1 MRKRV
6 LTYSLALAMAVAM
19 AVPQTAILPTGIV
32 QVKAADT
39 ENGLKTGVALT
50 KAEWGQ
56 NWSGTEN
63 YIKFTEMDKYASTS
77 SDYCSKINKV
87 VVNDKE
93 YPVYDEEG
101 KDNYYSM
108 TYSDGLCIYMGS
120 IKDGENTIIVSANGY
135 KDKKII
141 VNVDKT
147 ATTVTFVS
155 QKDLGSGDAV
165 IDKSAL
171 NNMITAAKAYTK
183 ESASDEKWNAF
194 QEAIKTAEDVYN
206 NESATQDQ
214 IDQAVAA
221 LREAIDTFKKE
232 DPTLNPT
239 EDGVYTVTLK
249 ATKQGSEETSSLGG
263 YFEGKAKLTVKD
275 GEMKLSMLNV
285 SMAKYLLDFTLET
298 DGTFAKATKE
308 AYGDANSDGSYDA
321 YEYTMSIKDLS
332 KIHTAAALVSVMGSE
347 SDKGNY
353 DKYMKADITFTSL
366 EKGWKGYDKKDANQT
381 LVDALIEAGAD
392 TNNDGEI
399 TQEELAAFNGDEG
412 SLDLS
417 NKNLSNIDLLK
428 GLSDKIKELDLSG
441 NKITEIP
448 EGFFDNM
455 TNLEYVDLNSNHI
468 KALPENTFKNT
479 KKLNWINIRAN
490 NLTEIKKD
498 TLSGLDKL
506 VYLELDNNSIT
517 SVEAGALDGDTSL
530 KQLSISGNELNALP
544 DHLLDDAGD
553 TINFIELSNNE
564 FVKLPNCI
572 NAATKKLRKISAFN
586 NALEDISNIDFTKMS
601 NLEEVNFYKNY
612 IAQVPDG
619 TFAKN
624 KKLYSVDFH
633 DNQISNITEKAFPET
648 FENDYDGVLHKLD
661 LTLNNI
667 KVVDPAVMKKSDTA
681 INKFYPQKNA
691 MNLELKEDNGQKI
704 SWSQD
709 LSVLD
714 LAFWFDKTASDKARE
729 IETVEDYKDMLE
741 QNGWKDKN
749 IAEVM
754 DEKYDWDIITEV
766 QKKNADGTWETVKED
781 TETDQAEE
789 LKGNFSVSNLGT
801 YRIKKVLNATLNG
814 TKQYR
819 FTVYSNELAVSK
831 NDDKKPSNT
840 TAEQKPSSATTEQK
854 LSDTTT
860 TQKLS
865 TTTVKDILKKVS
877 KINLQNLKKRKVRI
891 TWKKVKNADGYQ
903 VYRATKK
910 NGKYRLVK
918 VVKGNKKVSYINT
931 KLKKNKKYY
940 YKVRAYRTVKGK
952 KVYGAFSSKKSI
964 LIKK

>member
-1 MRKRV
+1 M
-6 LTYSLALAMAVAM
+6 
-19 AVPQTAILPTGIV
+19 
-32 QVKAADT
+32 
-39 ENGLKTGVALT
+39 
-50 KAEWGQ
+50 
-56 NWSGTEN
+56 
-63 YIKFTEMDKYASTS
+63 
-77 SDYCSKINKV
+77 
-87 VVNDKE
+87 
-93 YPVYDEEG
+93 
-101 KDNYYSM
+101 
-108 TYSDGLCIYMGS
+108 
-120 IKDGENTIIVSANGY
+120 
-135 KDKKII
+135 
-141 VNVDKT
+141 
-147 ATTVTFVS
+147 
-155 QKDLGSGDAV
+155 
-165 IDKSAL
+165 
-171 NNMITAAKAYTK
+171 
-183 ESASDEKWNAF
+183 
-194 QEAIKTAEDVYN
+194 
-206 NESATQDQ
+206 
-214 IDQAVAA
+214 
-221 LREAIDTFKKE
+221 
-232 DPTLNPT
+232 
-239 EDGVYTVTLK
+239 
-249 ATKQGSEETSSLGG
+249 
-263 YFEGKAKLTVKD
+263 
-275 GEMKLSMLNV
+275 
-285 SMAKYLLDFTLET
+285 
-298 DGTFAKATKE
+298 
-308 AYGDANSDGSYDA
+308 
-321 YEYTMSIKDLS
+321 
-332 KIHTAAALVSVMGSE
+332 
-347 SDKGNY
+347 
-353 DKYMKADITFTSL
+353 
-366 EKGWKGYDKKDANQT
+366 
-381 LVDALIEAGAD
+381 
-392 TNNDGEI
+392 
-399 TQEELAAFNGDEG
+399 
-412 SLDLS
+412 
-417 NKNLSNIDLLK
+417 
-428 GLSDKIKELDLSG
+428 DLSG

-468 KALPENTFKNT
+468 KALPENAFKNT

-667 KVVDPAVMKKSDTA
+667 KVVDPAVMKKSDTS

-714 LAFWFDKTASDKARE
+714 LAFWFDKTASDEARE

-801 YRIKKVLNATLNG
+801 YRVKKVLNATLNG

-831 NDDKKPSNT
+831 KDDKKPSTTEQKPSST
-840 TAEQKPSSATTEQK
+840 TAEQKP
-854 LSDTTT
+854 SDTTT

-865 TTTVKDILKKVS
+865 TTAVKDILKKVS

-903 VYRATKK
+903 VY
-910 NGKYRLVK
+910 
-918 VVKGNKKVSYINT
+918 
-931 KLKKNKKYY
+931 
-940 YKVRAYRTVKGK
+940 
-952 KVYGAFSSKKSI
+952 
-964 LIKK
+964 

>member
-19 AVPQTAILPTGIV
+19 AVPQTVILPTGIV

-39 ENGLKTGVALT
+39 ETGLKTGIAIT

-147 ATTVTFVS
+147 AKTVTFVS
-155 QKDLGSGDAV
+155 QEDLGSGDTV
-165 IDKSAL
+165 IDK
-171 NNMITAAKAYTK
+171 
-183 ESASDEKWNAF
+183 NA
-194 QEAIKTAEDVYN
+194 
-206 NESATQDQ
+206 
-214 IDQAVAA
+214 
-221 LREAIDTFKKE
+221 
-232 DPTLNPT
+232 LNPT

-298 DGTFAKATKE
+298 DGTFAQATKE

-321 YEYTMSIKDLS
+321 YEYTMSIKDLT

-381 LVDALIEAGAD
+381 LIDALIEAGAD

-399 TQEELAAFNGDEG
+399 TQEELAAFDGDEG

-417 NKNLSNIDLLK
+417 NMNLSNIDLLK
-428 GLSDKIKELDLSG
+428 GLSDKITELDLSG

-479 KKLNWINIRAN
+479 KKLKWINIRAN

-553 TINFIELSNNE
+553 TIDFIELSNNA

-691 MNLELKEDNGQKI
+691 MNLELKEDNSQKI

-714 LAFWFDKTASDKARE
+714 LAFWFDKTASDEARE

-754 DEKYDWDIITEV
+754 GEKYDWDIITEV

-781 TETDQAEE
+781 TKTDQAEE
-789 LKGNFSVSNLGT
+789 LKGNFSVSDLGT

-840 TAEQKPSSATTEQK
+840 TTEQKPS
-854 LSDTTT
+854 DTAT

-877 KINLQNLKKRKVRI
+877 KIKLQNLKKHKVRI

-910 NGKYRLVK
+910 NGKYKLVK
-918 VVKGNKKVSYINT
+918 VVKGNKKVSYTNT

>member
-6 LTYSLALAMAVAM
+6 LTYSLAVAMAVAM
-19 AVPQTAILPTGIV
+19 AVPQTVILSTGIV
-32 QVKAADT
+32 QVKAANT
-39 ENGLKTGVALT
+39 ETGLKTGIAIT
-50 KAEWGQ
+50 KAEWGK

-108 TYSDGLCIYMGS
+108 TYSDGFCVYMGS

-147 ATTVTFVS
+147 A
-155 QKDLGSGDAV
+155 
-165 IDKSAL
+165 
-171 NNMITAAKAYTK
+171 
-183 ESASDEKWNAF
+183 
-194 QEAIKTAEDVYN
+194 EDVYN
-206 NESATQDQ
+206 KESATQDQ

-249 ATKQGSEETSSLGG
+249 ATKQGSKEPSSLGG

-275 GEMKLSMLNV
+275 GEMKLSMLNI

-298 DGTFAKATKE
+298 DGTFAQATKE

-468 KALPENTFKNT
+468 KALPENAFKNT

-667 KVVDPAVMKKSDTA
+667 KVVDPAVMKKSDTS

-714 LAFWFDKTASDKARE
+714 LAFWFDKTASDEARE

-754 DEKYDWDIITEV
+754 DEKYDWDIITGV

-854 LSDTTT
+854 PSDTTT

-910 NGKYRLVK
+910 NGKYKLVK
-918 VVKGNKKVSYINT
+918 VVKGNKKVSYTNT

>member
-6 LTYSLALAMAVAM
+6 LTYSLAVAMAVAM
-19 AVPQTAILPTGIV
+19 AVPQTVILSTGIV
-32 QVKAADT
+32 QVKAANT
-39 ENGLKTGVALT
+39 ETGLKTGIAIT
-50 KAEWGQ
+50 KAEWGK
-56 NWSGTEN
+56 NWSGKEN
-63 YIKFTEMDKYASTS
+63 YIKFTEMDKSASTS

-147 ATTVTFVS
+147 A
-155 QKDLGSGDAV
+155 
-165 IDKSAL
+165 
-171 NNMITAAKAYTK
+171 
-183 ESASDEKWNAF
+183 
-194 QEAIKTAEDVYN
+194 EDVYN

-249 ATKQGSEETSSLGG
+249 ATKQGSEVTSSLGG

-275 GEMKLSMLNV
+275 GKMKLSMLNI

-468 KALPENTFKNT
+468 KALPENAFKNT

-854 LSDTTT
+854 PSDTTT

-865 TTTVKDILKKVS
+865 MTTVKDILKKVS

-910 NGKYRLVK
+910 NGKYKLVK
-918 VVKGNKKVSYINT
+918 VVKGNKKVSYTNT

>member
-6 LTYSLALAMAVAM
+6 LTYSLAVAMAVAM

-39 ENGLKTGVALT
+39 ETGLKTGIAIT

-141 VNVDKT
+141 VNVDQT
-147 ATTVTFVS
+147 AKTVTFVS
-155 QKDLGSGDAV
+155 QEDLGSGDAV
-165 IDKSAL
+165 IDK
-171 NNMITAAKAYTK
+171 
-183 ESASDEKWNAF
+183 NA
-194 QEAIKTAEDVYN
+194 
-206 NESATQDQ
+206 
-214 IDQAVAA
+214 
-221 LREAIDTFKKE
+221 
-232 DPTLNPT
+232 LNPT

-249 ATKQGSEETSSLGG
+249 ATKQGSKETSSLGG
-263 YFEGKAKLTVKD
+263 YFEGKAKMTVKD

-298 DGTFAKATKE
+298 DGMFAQATKE

-381 LVDALIEAGAD
+381 LVDALIEAGVD

-428 GLSDKIKELDLSG
+428 GLSDKITELDLSG

-468 KALPENTFKNT
+468 KALPENAFKNT

-714 LAFWFDKTASDKARE
+714 LAFWFDKTASDEARE
-729 IETVEDYKDMLE
+729 IETVEDYKNMLE

-854 LSDTTT
+854 PSDTTT

-891 TWKKVKNADGYQ
+891 TWKKVKSADGYQ

-910 NGKYRLVK
+910 NGKYKLVK
-918 VVKGNKKVSYINT
+918 VVKGNKKVSYTNT

>member
-19 AVPQTAILPTGIV
+19 AVPQTVILPTGIV

-39 ENGLKTGVALT
+39 ETGLKTGIAIT

-147 ATTVTFVS
+147 AKTVTFVS
-155 QKDLGSGDAV
+155 QEDLGSGDAV
-165 IDKSAL
+165 IDK
-171 NNMITAAKAYTK
+171 
-183 ESASDEKWNAF
+183 NA
-194 QEAIKTAEDVYN
+194 
-206 NESATQDQ
+206 
-214 IDQAVAA
+214 
-221 LREAIDTFKKE
+221 
-232 DPTLNPT
+232 LNPT

-298 DGTFAKATKE
+298 DGTFAQATKE

-347 SDKGNY
+347 SDKGDY

-381 LVDALIEAGAD
+381 LVDALIEAGVD

-399 TQEELAAFNGDEG
+399 SQEELAAFDGDEG

-417 NKNLSNIDLLK
+417 NRNLSNIDLLK
-428 GLSDKIKELDLSG
+428 GLSDKITELDLSG

-468 KALPENTFKNT
+468 KALPENAFKNT
-479 KKLNWINIRAN
+479 KKLKWINIRAN

-506 VYLELDNNSIT
+506 VYLELDNNSIA

-553 TINFIELSNNE
+553 TIDFIELSNNE

-714 LAFWFDKTASDKARE
+714 LAFWFDKTASDEARE

-789 LKGNFSVSNLGT
+789 LKGNLSVSDPGT
-801 YRIKKVLNATLNG
+801 YRVKKVLNATLNG

-831 NDDKKPSNT
+831 KDDKKPSTTEQKPSST
-840 TAEQKPSSATTEQK
+840 TAEQKPSSATAEQK
-854 LSDTTT
+854 PSDTTT
-860 TQKLS
+860 AQKLS
-865 TTTVKDILKKVS
+865 TTEVKNILKKVS
-877 KINLQNLKKRKVRI
+877 KIKLQNLKKRKVRI

-910 NGKYRLVK
+910 NGKYKLVK
-918 VVKGNKKVSYINT
+918 VVKGNKKVSYTNT

>member
-19 AVPQTAILPTGIV
+19 AVPQTVILPTGIV

-39 ENGLKTGVALT
+39 ETGLKTGIAIT

-147 ATTVTFVS
+147 AKTVTFVS
-155 QKDLGSGDAV
+155 QEDLGSGDAV
-165 IDKSAL
+165 IDK
-171 NNMITAAKAYTK
+171 
-183 ESASDEKWNAF
+183 NA
-194 QEAIKTAEDVYN
+194 
-206 NESATQDQ
+206 
-214 IDQAVAA
+214 
-221 LREAIDTFKKE
+221 
-232 DPTLNPT
+232 LNPT

-298 DGTFAKATKE
+298 DGTFAQATKE

-347 SDKGNY
+347 SDKGDY

-381 LVDALIEAGAD
+381 LVDALIEAGVD

-399 TQEELAAFNGDEG
+399 SQEELAAFDGDEG

-417 NKNLSNIDLLK
+417 NRNLSNIDLLK
-428 GLSDKIKELDLSG
+428 GLSDKITELDLSG

-468 KALPENTFKNT
+468 KALPENAFKNT
-479 KKLNWINIRAN
+479 KKLKWINIRAN

-506 VYLELDNNSIT
+506 VYLELDNNSIA

-553 TINFIELSNNE
+553 TIDFIELSNNE

-667 KVVDPAVMKKSDTA
+667 KVVDPAVMKKSDTT

-714 LAFWFDKTASDKARE
+714 LAFWFDKTASDEARE

-789 LKGNFSVSNLGT
+789 LKGNLSVSDPGT
-801 YRIKKVLNATLNG
+801 YRVKKVLNATLNG

-831 NDDKKPSNT
+831 KDDKKPSTTEQKPSST
-840 TAEQKPSSATTEQK
+840 TAEQKPSSATAEQK
-854 LSDTTT
+854 PSDTTT
-860 TQKLS
+860 AQKLS
-865 TTTVKDILKKVS
+865 TTEVKNILKKVS
-877 KINLQNLKKRKVRI
+877 KIKLQNLKKRKVRI

-910 NGKYRLVK
+910 NGKYKLVK
-918 VVKGNKKVSYINT
+918 VVKGNKKVSYTNT

>member
-6 LTYSLALAMAVAM
+6 LTYSLAVAMAVVM

-39 ENGLKTGVALT
+39 ETGLKTGIAIT

-147 ATTVTFVS
+147 AKTVTFVS
-155 QKDLGSGDAV
+155 QEDLGSGDTV
-165 IDKSAL
+165 IDK
-171 NNMITAAKAYTK
+171 
-183 ESASDEKWNAF
+183 NA
-194 QEAIKTAEDVYN
+194 
-206 NESATQDQ
+206 
-214 IDQAVAA
+214 
-221 LREAIDTFKKE
+221 
-232 DPTLNPT
+232 LNPT

-249 ATKQGSEETSSLGG
+249 ATKQGSDATSSLGG
-263 YFEGKAKLTVKD
+263 YFEGKAKLTVKN

-298 DGTFAKATKE
+298 DGTFAQATKE

-347 SDKGNY
+347 SDKGDY

-381 LVDALIEAGAD
+381 LVDVLIEKGAD

-399 TQEELAAFNGDEG
+399 TQEELAAFDGDEG
-412 SLDLS
+412 SLDLA
-417 NKNLSNIDLLK
+417 NRNLSNIDLLK
-428 GLSDKIKELDLSG
+428 GLSDKITELDLSG

-468 KALPENTFKNT
+468 KALPENAFKNT
-479 KKLNWINIRAN
+479 KKLKWINIRAN

-506 VYLELDNNSIT
+506 VYLELDNNSIA

-553 TINFIELSNNE
+553 TIDFIELSNNE

-714 LAFWFDKTASDKARE
+714 LAFWFDKTASDEARE

-789 LKGNFSVSNLGT
+789 LKGNLSVSDPGT
-801 YRIKKVLNATLNG
+801 YRVKKVLNATLNG

-831 NDDKKPSNT
+831 KDDKKPSTTEQKPSST
-840 TAEQKPSSATTEQK
+840 TAEQKPSSATAEQK
-854 LSDTTT
+854 PSDTTT
-860 TQKLS
+860 AQKLS
-865 TTTVKDILKKVS
+865 TTEVKNILKKVS
-877 KINLQNLKKRKVRI
+877 KIKLQNLKKRKVRI

-910 NGKYRLVK
+910 NGKYKLVK
-918 VVKGNKKVSYINT
+918 VVKGNKKVSYTNT

>member
-19 AVPQTAILPTGIV
+19 AVPQTVILPTGIV

-39 ENGLKTGVALT
+39 ETGLKTGIAIT

-141 VNVDKT
+141 VNVDQT
-147 ATTVTFVS
+147 AKTVTFVS
-155 QKDLGSGDAV
+155 QEDLGSGDAV
-165 IDKSAL
+165 IDK
-171 NNMITAAKAYTK
+171 
-183 ESASDEKWNAF
+183 NA
-194 QEAIKTAEDVYN
+194 
-206 NESATQDQ
+206 
-214 IDQAVAA
+214 
-221 LREAIDTFKKE
+221 
-232 DPTLNPT
+232 LNPT

-298 DGTFAKATKE
+298 DGTFAQATKE

-347 SDKGNY
+347 SDKGDY

-381 LVDALIEAGAD
+381 LVDALIEAGVD

-399 TQEELAAFNGDEG
+399 SQEELAAFDGDEG

-417 NKNLSNIDLLK
+417 NRNLSNIDLLK
-428 GLSDKIKELDLSG
+428 GLSDKITELDLSG

-468 KALPENTFKNT
+468 KALPENAFKNT
-479 KKLNWINIRAN
+479 KKLKWINIRAN

-553 TINFIELSNNE
+553 TIDFIELSNNE

-667 KVVDPAVMKKSDTA
+667 KVVDPAVMKKSDTT

-714 LAFWFDKTASDKARE
+714 LAFWFDKTASDEARE

-766 QKKNADGTWETVKED
+766 QKKNADGTWKTVKED

-789 LKGNFSVSNLGT
+789 LKGNLSVSDPGT
-801 YRIKKVLNATLNG
+801 YRVKKVLNATLNG

-831 NDDKKPSNT
+831 KDDKKPSTTEQKPSST
-840 TAEQKPSSATTEQK
+840 TAEQKP
-854 LSDTTT
+854 SDTTT

-865 TTTVKDILKKVS
+865 TTAVKDILKKVS
-877 KINLQNLKKRKVRI
+877 KIKLQNLKERKVRI

-910 NGKYRLVK
+910 NGKYKLVK
-918 VVKGNKKVSYINT
+918 VVKGNKKVSYTNT

>member
-6 LTYSLALAMAVAM
+6 LTYSLAVAMAVAM
-19 AVPQTAILPTGIV
+19 AVPQTVILSTGIV
-32 QVKAADT
+32 QVKAANT
-39 ENGLKTGVALT
+39 ETGLKTGIAIT
-50 KAEWGQ
+50 KAEWGK

-108 TYSDGLCIYMGS
+108 TYSDGFCVYMGS

-147 ATTVTFVS
+147 AKTVTFVS
-155 QKDLGSGDAV
+155 QIDLKSGDAV
-165 IDKSAL
+165 IDKNAL

-206 NESATQDQ
+206 KESATQDQ

-249 ATKQGSEETSSLGG
+249 ATKQGSKEPSSLGG

-275 GEMKLSMLNV
+275 GEMKLSMLNI

-298 DGTFAKATKE
+298 DGTFAQATKE

-399 TQEELAAFNGDEG
+399 TQGELAAFNGDEG

-455 TNLEYVDLNSNHI
+455 TI
-468 KALPENTFKNT
+468 
-479 KKLNWINIRAN
+479 
-490 NLTEIKKD
+490 
-498 TLSGLDKL
+498 LS
-506 VYLELDNNSIT
+506 
-517 SVEAGALDGDTSL
+517 
-530 KQLSISGNELNALP
+530 
-544 DHLLDDAGD
+544 
-553 TINFIELSNNE
+553 
-564 FVKLPNCI
+564 
-572 NAATKKLRKISAFN
+572 
-586 NALEDISNIDFTKMS
+586 M
-601 NLEEVNFYKNY
+601 
-612 IAQVPDG
+612 
-619 TFAKN
+619 
-624 KKLYSVDFH
+624 
-633 DNQISNITEKAFPET
+633 
-648 FENDYDGVLHKLD
+648 
-661 LTLNNI
+661 
-667 KVVDPAVMKKSDTA
+667 
-681 INKFYPQKNA
+681 
-691 MNLELKEDNGQKI
+691 
-704 SWSQD
+704 
-709 LSVLD
+709 
-714 LAFWFDKTASDKARE
+714 
-729 IETVEDYKDMLE
+729 
-741 QNGWKDKN
+741 
-749 IAEVM
+749 
-754 DEKYDWDIITEV
+754 
-766 QKKNADGTWETVKED
+766 
-781 TETDQAEE
+781 
-789 LKGNFSVSNLGT
+789 
-801 YRIKKVLNATLNG
+801 
-814 TKQYR
+814 
-819 FTVYSNELAVSK
+819 
-831 NDDKKPSNT
+831 
-840 TAEQKPSSATTEQK
+840 
-854 LSDTTT
+854 
-860 TQKLS
+860 
-865 TTTVKDILKKVS
+865 
-877 KINLQNLKKRKVRI
+877 
-891 TWKKVKNADGYQ
+891 
-903 VYRATKK
+903 
-910 NGKYRLVK
+910 
-918 VVKGNKKVSYINT
+918 
-931 KLKKNKKYY
+931 
-940 YKVRAYRTVKGK
+940 
-952 KVYGAFSSKKSI
+952 
-964 LIKK
+964 

>member
-147 ATTVTFVS
+147 AKTVTFVS

-171 NNMITAAKAYTK
+171 NNM
-183 ESASDEKWNAF
+183 
-194 QEAIKTAEDVYN
+194 KTAEDVYN

-249 ATKQGSEETSSLGG
+249 ATKQGSKEPSSLGG

-275 GEMKLSMLNV
+275 GKMKLSMLNI

-308 AYGDANSDGSYDA
+308 AYGDANSDGSFVA

-468 KALPENTFKNT
+468 KALPENAFKNT

-714 LAFWFDKTASDKARE
+714 LAFWFDKTASDEARE

-854 LSDTTT
+854 PSDTTT

-910 NGKYRLVK
+910 NGKYKLVK
-918 VVKGNKKVSYINT
+918 VVKGNKKVSYKNT

>member
-6 LTYSLALAMAVAM
+6 LTYSLAVAMAVAM
-19 AVPQTAILPTGIV
+19 AVPQTVILSTGIV
-32 QVKAADT
+32 QVKAANT
-39 ENGLKTGVALT
+39 ETGLKTGIAIT
-50 KAEWGQ
+50 KAEWGK

-108 TYSDGLCIYMGS
+108 TYSDGFCVYMGS

-147 ATTVTFVS
+147 AKTVTFVS
-155 QKDLGSGDAV
+155 QIDLKSGDAV
-165 IDKSAL
+165 IDKNAL

-206 NESATQDQ
+206 KESATQDQ

-249 ATKQGSEETSSLGG
+249 ATKQGSKEPSSLGG

-275 GEMKLSMLNV
+275 GEMKLSMLNI

-298 DGTFAKATKE
+298 DGTFAQATKE

-353 DKYMKADITFTSL
+353 DKYMKADITFKKKK
-366 EKGWKGYDKKDANQT
+366 KGWKGYDKKDANQT

-399 TQEELAAFNGDEG
+399 TQGELAAFNGDEG

-468 KALPENTFKNT
+468 KALPENAFKNT

-633 DNQISNITEKAFPET
+633 DNQIS

-714 LAFWFDKTASDKARE
+714 LAFWFDKTASDEARE

-854 LSDTTT
+854 PSDTTT

-865 TTTVKDILKKVS
+865 MTTVKDILKKVS

-910 NGKYRLVK
+910 NGKYKLVK
-918 VVKGNKKVSYINT
+918 VVKGNKKVSYTNT

>member
-19 AVPQTAILPTGIV
+19 AVPQTVILPTGIV

-39 ENGLKTGVALT
+39 ETGLKTGIAIT

-141 VNVDKT
+141 VNVDQT
-147 ATTVTFVS
+147 AKTVTFVS
-155 QKDLGSGDAV
+155 QEDLGSGDAV
-165 IDKSAL
+165 IDK
-171 NNMITAAKAYTK
+171 
-183 ESASDEKWNAF
+183 NA
-194 QEAIKTAEDVYN
+194 
-206 NESATQDQ
+206 
-214 IDQAVAA
+214 
-221 LREAIDTFKKE
+221 
-232 DPTLNPT
+232 LNPT

-298 DGTFAKATKE
+298 DGTFAQATKE

-347 SDKGNY
+347 SDKGDY

-381 LVDALIEAGAD
+381 LVDALIEAGVD

-399 TQEELAAFNGDEG
+399 SQEELAAFDGDEG

-417 NKNLSNIDLLK
+417 NRNLSNIDLLK
-428 GLSDKIKELDLSG
+428 GLSDKITELDLSG

-468 KALPENTFKNT
+468 KALPENAFKNT
-479 KKLNWINIRAN
+479 KKLKWINIRAN

-506 VYLELDNNSIT
+506 VYLELDNNSIA
-517 SVEAGALDGDTSL
+517 SVEAGTLDGDTSL

-553 TINFIELSNNE
+553 TIDFIELSNNE

-714 LAFWFDKTASDKARE
+714 LAFWFDKTASDEARE

-789 LKGNFSVSNLGT
+789 LKGNLSVSDPGT
-801 YRIKKVLNATLNG
+801 YRVKKVLNATLNG

-831 NDDKKPSNT
+831 KDDKKPSTTEQKPSST
-840 TAEQKPSSATTEQK
+840 TAEQKPS
-854 LSDTTT
+854 DTTT
-860 TQKLS
+860 AQKLS
-865 TTTVKDILKKVS
+865 TTEVKNILKKVS
-877 KINLQNLKKRKVRI
+877 KIKLQNLKKRKVRI

-910 NGKYRLVK
+910 NGKYKLVK
-918 VVKGNKKVSYINT
+918 VVKGNKKVSYTNT

>member
-19 AVPQTAILPTGIV
+19 AVPQTVILPTGIV

-39 ENGLKTGVALT
+39 ETGLKTGIAIT

-147 ATTVTFVS
+147 AKTITFVS
-155 QKDLGSGDAV
+155 QEDLGSGDAV
-165 IDKSAL
+165 IDK
-171 NNMITAAKAYTK
+171 
-183 ESASDEKWNAF
+183 NA
-194 QEAIKTAEDVYN
+194 
-206 NESATQDQ
+206 
-214 IDQAVAA
+214 
-221 LREAIDTFKKE
+221 
-232 DPTLNPT
+232 LNPT

-298 DGTFAKATKE
+298 DGTFAQATKE

-347 SDKGNY
+347 SDKGDY

-381 LVDALIEAGAD
+381 LVDALIEAGVD

-399 TQEELAAFNGDEG
+399 SQEELAAFDGDEG

-417 NKNLSNIDLLK
+417 NRNLSNIDLLK
-428 GLSDKIKELDLSG
+428 GLSDKITELDLSG

-468 KALPENTFKNT
+468 KALPENAFKNT
-479 KKLNWINIRAN
+479 KKLKWINIRAN

-506 VYLELDNNSIT
+506 VYLELDNNSIA
-517 SVEAGALDGDTSL
+517 SVEAGTLDGDTSL

-553 TINFIELSNNE
+553 TIDFIELSNNE

-667 KVVDPAVMKKSDTA
+667 KVVDPAVMKKSDIA

-714 LAFWFDKTASDKARE
+714 LAFWFDKTASDEARE

-789 LKGNFSVSNLGT
+789 LKGNLSVSDPGT
-801 YRIKKVLNATLNG
+801 YRVKKVLNATLNG

-831 NDDKKPSNT
+831 KDDKKPSTTEQKPSST
-840 TAEQKPSSATTEQK
+840 TAEQKPSSATAEQK
-854 LSDTTT
+854 PSDTTT
-860 TQKLS
+860 AQKLS
-865 TTTVKDILKKVS
+865 TTEVKNILKKVS
-877 KINLQNLKKRKVRI
+877 KIKLQNLKKRKVRI

-910 NGKYRLVK
+910 NGKYKLVK
-918 VVKGNKKVSYINT
+918 VVKGNKKVSYTNT

>member
-19 AVPQTAILPTGIV
+19 AVPQTVILPKGIV

-39 ENGLKTGVALT
+39 ETGLKTGIAIT

-147 ATTVTFVS
+147 AKTVTFVS
-155 QKDLGSGDAV
+155 QEDLGSGDTV
-165 IDKSAL
+165 IDK
-171 NNMITAAKAYTK
+171 
-183 ESASDEKWNAF
+183 NA
-194 QEAIKTAEDVYN
+194 
-206 NESATQDQ
+206 
-214 IDQAVAA
+214 
-221 LREAIDTFKKE
+221 
-232 DPTLNPT
+232 LNPT

-298 DGTFAKATKE
+298 DGTFAQATKE

-332 KIHTAAALVSVMGSE
+332 KIHTAAVLVSVMGSE
-347 SDKGNY
+347 SDKGGY

-399 TQEELAAFNGDEG
+399 TQEELAAFDGDEG
-412 SLDLS
+412 SLDLA
-417 NKNLSNIDLLK
+417 NRNLSNIDLLK
-428 GLSDKIKELDLSG
+428 GLSDKITELDLSG

-468 KALPENTFKNT
+468 KALPENAFKNT
-479 KKLNWINIRAN
+479 KKLKSINIRAN
-490 NLTEIKKD
+490 NLAEIKKD

-553 TINFIELSNNE
+553 TIDFIELSNNG

-572 NAATKKLRKISAFN
+572 NAATKKLRKIIAFN

-714 LAFWFDKTASDKARE
+714 LAFWFDKTASDEARE

-781 TETDQAEE
+781 TKTDQAEE
-789 LKGNFSVSNLGT
+789 LKGNFSVSDPGT

-831 NDDKKPSNT
+831 KDDKKPSTTEQKPSST
-840 TAEQKPSSATTEQK
+840 TAEQKPS
-854 LSDTTT
+854 DTTT
-860 TQKLS
+860 AQKLS

-877 KINLQNLKKRKVRI
+877 KIKLQNLKKRKVRI

-910 NGKYRLVK
+910 NGKYKLVK
-918 VVKGNKKVSYINT
+918 VVKGNKKVSYTNT

>member
-6 LTYSLALAMAVAM
+6 LTYSLAVAMAVAM

-39 ENGLKTGVALT
+39 ETGLKTGIAIT

-141 VNVDKT
+141 VNVDQT
-147 ATTVTFVS
+147 AKTVTFVS
-155 QKDLGSGDAV
+155 QEDLGSGDAV
-165 IDKSAL
+165 IDK
-171 NNMITAAKAYTK
+171 
-183 ESASDEKWNAF
+183 NA
-194 QEAIKTAEDVYN
+194 
-206 NESATQDQ
+206 
-214 IDQAVAA
+214 
-221 LREAIDTFKKE
+221 
-232 DPTLNPT
+232 LNPT

-298 DGTFAKATKE
+298 DGTFAQATKE

-321 YEYTMSIKDLS
+321 YEYTMSIKDLT

-381 LVDALIEAGAD
+381 LIDVLIEAGAD

-399 TQEELAAFNGDEG
+399 TQEELAAFDGDEG

-417 NKNLSNIDLLK
+417 NMNLSNIDLLK
-428 GLSDKIKELDLSG
+428 GLSDKITELDLSG

-479 KKLNWINIRAN
+479 KKLKWINIRAN

-553 TINFIELSNNE
+553 TIDFIELSNNA

-691 MNLELKEDNGQKI
+691 MNLELKEDNSQKI

-714 LAFWFDKTASDKARE
+714 LAFWFDKTASDEARE

-781 TETDQAEE
+781 TKTDQAEE
-789 LKGNFSVSNLGT
+789 LKGNFSVSDLGT

-831 NDDKKPSNT
+831 NDDKKPSTTEQKPSNT

-854 LSDTTT
+854 PSDTTT

-877 KINLQNLKKRKVRI
+877 KIKLQNLKKHKVRI

-910 NGKYRLVK
+910 NGKYKLVK
-918 VVKGNKKVSYINT
+918 VVKGNKKVSYTNT

-940 YKVRAYRTVKGK
+940 YKVRVYRTVKGK

>member
-147 ATTVTFVS
+147 AKTVTFVS
-155 QKDLGSGDAV
+155 QEDLGSGDAV
-165 IDKSAL
+165 IDK
-171 NNMITAAKAYTK
+171 
-183 ESASDEKWNAF
+183 NA
-194 QEAIKTAEDVYN
+194 
-206 NESATQDQ
+206 
-214 IDQAVAA
+214 
-221 LREAIDTFKKE
+221 
-232 DPTLNPT
+232 LNPT

-298 DGTFAKATKE
+298 DGTFAQATKE

-399 TQEELAAFNGDEG
+399 TQEELAAFDGDEG
-412 SLDLS
+412 SLDLA

-428 GLSDKIKELDLSG
+428 GLSDKITELDLSG

-479 KKLNWINIRAN
+479 KKLKWINIRAN
-490 NLTEIKKD
+490 NLTEIKKN

-506 VYLELDNNSIT
+506 VYLELDNNSIA

-553 TINFIELSNNE
+553 TIDFIELSNNE

-714 LAFWFDKTASDKARE
+714 LAFWFDKTASDEARE

-789 LKGNFSVSNLGT
+789 LKGNFSVSDLGT

-831 NDDKKPSNT
+831 NDDKKPS
-840 TAEQKPSSATTEQK
+840 SATTEQK
-854 LSDTTT
+854 PSDTTT

-877 KINLQNLKKRKVRI
+877 KIKLQNLKKRKVRI

-910 NGKYRLVK
+910 NGKYKLVK
-918 VVKGNKKVSYINT
+918 VVKGNKKVSYTNT

-964 LIKK
+964 SIKK

>member
-1 MRKRV
+1 
-6 LTYSLALAMAVAM
+6 
-19 AVPQTAILPTGIV
+19 
-32 QVKAADT
+32 
-39 ENGLKTGVALT
+39 
-50 KAEWGQ
+50 
-56 NWSGTEN
+56 
-63 YIKFTEMDKYASTS
+63 
-77 SDYCSKINKV
+77 
-87 VVNDKE
+87 
-93 YPVYDEEG
+93 
-101 KDNYYSM
+101 
-108 TYSDGLCIYMGS
+108 
-120 IKDGENTIIVSANGY
+120 
-135 KDKKII
+135 
-141 VNVDKT
+141 
-147 ATTVTFVS
+147 
-155 QKDLGSGDAV
+155 
-165 IDKSAL
+165 
-171 NNMITAAKAYTK
+171 
-183 ESASDEKWNAF
+183 
-194 QEAIKTAEDVYN
+194 
-206 NESATQDQ
+206 
-214 IDQAVAA
+214 
-221 LREAIDTFKKE
+221 
-232 DPTLNPT
+232 
-239 EDGVYTVTLK
+239 
-249 ATKQGSEETSSLGG
+249 
-263 YFEGKAKLTVKD
+263 
-275 GEMKLSMLNV
+275 
-285 SMAKYLLDFTLET
+285 
-298 DGTFAKATKE
+298 
-308 AYGDANSDGSYDA
+308 
-321 YEYTMSIKDLS
+321 
-332 KIHTAAALVSVMGSE
+332 
-347 SDKGNY
+347 
-353 DKYMKADITFTSL
+353 
-366 EKGWKGYDKKDANQT
+366 
-381 LVDALIEAGAD
+381 LIEAGAD

-667 KVVDPAVMKKSDTA
+667 KVVDPAVMKKSDTS

-714 LAFWFDKTASDKARE
+714 LAFWFDKTASDEARE

-789 LKGNFSVSNLGT
+789 LKGNFSVSNLFPFPLG
-801 YRIKKVLNATLNG
+801 
-814 TKQYR
+814 
-819 FTVYSNELAVSK
+819 
-831 NDDKKPSNT
+831 
-840 TAEQKPSSATTEQK
+840 
-854 LSDTTT
+854 
-860 TQKLS
+860 
-865 TTTVKDILKKVS
+865 
-877 KINLQNLKKRKVRI
+877 
-891 TWKKVKNADGYQ
+891 
-903 VYRATKK
+903 
-910 NGKYRLVK
+910 
-918 VVKGNKKVSYINT
+918 
-931 KLKKNKKYY
+931 
-940 YKVRAYRTVKGK
+940 
-952 KVYGAFSSKKSI
+952 
-964 LIKK
+964 

>member
-1 MRKRV
+1 
-6 LTYSLALAMAVAM
+6 
-19 AVPQTAILPTGIV
+19 
-32 QVKAADT
+32 
-39 ENGLKTGVALT
+39 
-50 KAEWGQ
+50 
-56 NWSGTEN
+56 
-63 YIKFTEMDKYASTS
+63 
-77 SDYCSKINKV
+77 
-87 VVNDKE
+87 
-93 YPVYDEEG
+93 
-101 KDNYYSM
+101 
-108 TYSDGLCIYMGS
+108 MGS

-141 VNVDKT
+141 VNVDQT
-147 ATTVTFVS
+147 AKTVTFVS
-155 QKDLGSGDAV
+155 QEDLGSGDAV
-165 IDKSAL
+165 IDK
-171 NNMITAAKAYTK
+171 
-183 ESASDEKWNAF
+183 NA
-194 QEAIKTAEDVYN
+194 
-206 NESATQDQ
+206 
-214 IDQAVAA
+214 
-221 LREAIDTFKKE
+221 
-232 DPTLNPT
+232 LNPT

-298 DGTFAKATKE
+298 DGTFAQATKE

-347 SDKGNY
+347 SDKGDY

-381 LVDALIEAGAD
+381 LVDALIEAGVD

-399 TQEELAAFNGDEG
+399 SQEELAAFDGDEG

-417 NKNLSNIDLLK
+417 NRNLSNIDLLK
-428 GLSDKIKELDLSG
+428 GLSDKITELDLSG

-468 KALPENTFKNT
+468 KALPENAFKNT
-479 KKLNWINIRAN
+479 KKLKWINIRAN

-506 VYLELDNNSIT
+506 VYLELDNNSIA
-517 SVEAGALDGDTSL
+517 SVEAGTLDGDTSL

-553 TINFIELSNNE
+553 TIDFIELSNNE

-691 MNLELKEDNGQKI
+691 MNLELKEDNSQKI

-714 LAFWFDKTASDKARE
+714 LAFWFDKTASDEARE

-789 LKGNFSVSNLGT
+789 LKGNLSVSDPGT
-801 YRIKKVLNATLNG
+801 YRVKKVLNATLNG

-831 NDDKKPSNT
+831 KDDKKPSTTEQKPSST
-840 TAEQKPSSATTEQK
+840 TAEQKPSSATAEQK
-854 LSDTTT
+854 PSDTTT
-860 TQKLS
+860 AQKLS
-865 TTTVKDILKKVS
+865 TTEVKNILKKVS
-877 KINLQNLKKRKVRI
+877 KIKLQNLKKRKVRI

-910 NGKYRLVK
+910 NGKYKLVK
-918 VVKGNKKVSYINT
+918 VVKGNKKVSYTNT

>member
-19 AVPQTAILPTGIV
+19 AVPQTVILPTGIV

-39 ENGLKTGVALT
+39 ETGLKTGIAIT

-141 VNVDKT
+141 VNVDQT
-147 ATTVTFVS
+147 AKTVTFVS
-155 QKDLGSGDAV
+155 QEDLGSGDAV
-165 IDKSAL
+165 IDK
-171 NNMITAAKAYTK
+171 
-183 ESASDEKWNAF
+183 NA
-194 QEAIKTAEDVYN
+194 
-206 NESATQDQ
+206 
-214 IDQAVAA
+214 
-221 LREAIDTFKKE
+221 
-232 DPTLNPT
+232 LNPT

-298 DGTFAKATKE
+298 DGTFAQATKE

-347 SDKGNY
+347 SDKGDY

-381 LVDALIEAGAD
+381 LVDALIEAGVD

-399 TQEELAAFNGDEG
+399 SQEELAAFDGDEG

-417 NKNLSNIDLLK
+417 NRNLSNIDLLK
-428 GLSDKIKELDLSG
+428 GLSDKITELDLSG

-468 KALPENTFKNT
+468 KALPENAFKNT
-479 KKLNWINIRAN
+479 KKLKWINIRAN

-506 VYLELDNNSIT
+506 VYLELDNNSIA
-517 SVEAGALDGDTSL
+517 SVEAGTLDGDTSL

-553 TINFIELSNNE
+553 TIDFIELSNNE

-714 LAFWFDKTASDKARE
+714 LAFWFDKTASDEARE

-789 LKGNFSVSNLGT
+789 LKGNLSVSDPGT
-801 YRIKKVLNATLNG
+801 YRVKKVLNATLNG

-831 NDDKKPSNT
+831 KDDKKPSTTEQKPSST
-840 TAEQKPSSATTEQK
+840 TAEQKPSSATAEQK
-854 LSDTTT
+854 PSDTTT
-860 TQKLS
+860 AQKLS
-865 TTTVKDILKKVS
+865 TTEVKNILKKVS
-877 KINLQNLKKRKVRI
+877 KIKLQNLKKRKVRI

-910 NGKYRLVK
+910 NGKYKLVK
-918 VVKGNKKVSYINT
+918 VVKGNKKVSYTNT

>member
-6 LTYSLALAMAVAM
+6 LTYSLAVAMAVAM
-19 AVPQTAILPTGIV
+19 AVPQTVILSTGIV
-32 QVKAADT
+32 QVKAANT
-39 ENGLKTGVALT
+39 ETGLKTGIAIT
-50 KAEWGQ
+50 KAEWGK

-108 TYSDGLCIYMGS
+108 TYSDGFCVYMGS

-147 ATTVTFVS
+147 AKTVTFVS
-155 QKDLGSGDAV
+155 QEDLGSGDAV
-165 IDKSAL
+165 IDKNAL

-206 NESATQDQ
+206 KESATQDQ

-249 ATKQGSEETSSLGG
+249 ATKQGSKEPSSLGG

-275 GEMKLSMLNV
+275 GEMKLSMLNI

-298 DGTFAKATKE
+298 DGTFAQATKE

-448 EGFFDNM
+448 EVDNC
-455 TNLEYVDLNSNHI
+455 TVKIAVIDKDIANLKIDPYKCIRDYPNDTPIVNVIDTLTGITYPAAILVGTIPAGHVPTDEEILNYTFRGSKRHMD
-468 KALPENTFKNT
+468 KSTKVKDMQVALPFDRIIIDLGSK
-479 KKLNWINIRAN
+479 
-490 NLTEIKKD
+490 
-498 TLSGLDKL
+498 SMM
-506 VYLELDNNSIT
+506 
-517 SVEAGALDGDTSL
+517 
-530 KQLSISGNELNALP
+530 LP
-544 DHLLDDAGD
+544 
-553 TINFIELSNNE
+553 
-564 FVKLPNCI
+564 
-572 NAATKKLRKISAFN
+572 
-586 NALEDISNIDFTKMS
+586 
-601 NLEEVNFYKNY
+601 VNDRF
-612 IAQVPDG
+612 
-619 TFAKN
+619 
-624 KKLYSVDFH
+624 
-633 DNQISNITEKAFPET
+633 
-648 FENDYDGVLHKLD
+648 
-661 LTLNNI
+661 
-667 KVVDPAVMKKSDTA
+667 
-681 INKFYPQKNA
+681 
-691 MNLELKEDNGQKI
+691 
-704 SWSQD
+704 
-709 LSVLD
+709 
-714 LAFWFDKTASDKARE
+714 E
-729 IETVEDYKDMLE
+729 IEY
-741 QNGWKDKN
+741 
-749 IAEVM
+749 
-754 DEKYDWDIITEV
+754 
-766 QKKNADGTWETVKED
+766 
-781 TETDQAEE
+781 
-789 LKGNFSVSNLGT
+789 
-801 YRIKKVLNATLNG
+801 
-814 TKQYR
+814 
-819 FTVYSNELAVSK
+819 
-831 NDDKKPSNT
+831 
-840 TAEQKPSSATTEQK
+840 
-854 LSDTTT
+854 LS
-860 TQKLS
+860 
-865 TTTVKDILKKVS
+865 
-877 KINLQNLKKRKVRI
+877 
-891 TWKKVKNADGYQ
+891 
-903 VYRATKK
+903 
-910 NGKYRLVK
+910 
-918 VVKGNKKVSYINT
+918 
-931 KLKKNKKYY
+931 
-940 YKVRAYRTVKGK
+940 
-952 KVYGAFSSKKSI
+952 
-964 LIKK
+964 

>member
-19 AVPQTAILPTGIV
+19 AVPQTVILPTGIV

-39 ENGLKTGVALT
+39 ETGLKTGIAIT

-141 VNVDKT
+141 VNVDQT
-147 ATTVTFVS
+147 AKTVTFVS
-155 QKDLGSGDAV
+155 QEDLGSGDAV
-165 IDKSAL
+165 IDK
-171 NNMITAAKAYTK
+171 
-183 ESASDEKWNAF
+183 NA
-194 QEAIKTAEDVYN
+194 
-206 NESATQDQ
+206 
-214 IDQAVAA
+214 
-221 LREAIDTFKKE
+221 
-232 DPTLNPT
+232 LNPT

-298 DGTFAKATKE
+298 DGTFAQATKE

-347 SDKGNY
+347 SDKGDY

-381 LVDALIEAGAD
+381 LVDALIEAGVD

-399 TQEELAAFNGDEG
+399 SQEELAAFDGDEG

-417 NKNLSNIDLLK
+417 NRNLSNIDLLK
-428 GLSDKIKELDLSG
+428 GLSDKITELDLSG

-468 KALPENTFKNT
+468 KALPENAFKNT
-479 KKLNWINIRAN
+479 KKLKWINIRAN

-506 VYLELDNNSIT
+506 VYLELDNNSIA
-517 SVEAGALDGDTSL
+517 SVEAGTLDGDTSL

-553 TINFIELSNNE
+553 TIDFIELSNNE

-714 LAFWFDKTASDKARE
+714 LAFWFDKTASDEARE

-789 LKGNFSVSNLGT
+789 LKGNLSVSDPGT
-801 YRIKKVLNATLNG
+801 YRVKKVLNATLNG

-831 NDDKKPSNT
+831 KDDKKPSTTEQKPSST
-840 TAEQKPSSATTEQK
+840 TAEQKPSSATAEQK
-854 LSDTTT
+854 PSDTTPA
-860 TQKLS
+860 QKVS
-865 TTTVKDILKKVS
+865 TTEVKNILKKVS
-877 KINLQNLKKRKVRI
+877 KIKLQNLKKRKVRI

-910 NGKYRLVK
+910 NGKYKLVK
-918 VVKGNKKVSYINT
+918 VVKGNKKVSYTNT

>member
-6 LTYSLALAMAVAM
+6 LTYSLALAMALAM
-19 AVPQTAILPTGIV
+19 AVPQTVILPTGIV

-39 ENGLKTGVALT
+39 ETGLKTGIAIT

-147 ATTVTFVS
+147 A
-155 QKDLGSGDAV
+155 
-165 IDKSAL
+165 
-171 NNMITAAKAYTK
+171 
-183 ESASDEKWNAF
+183 
-194 QEAIKTAEDVYN
+194 EDVYN

-249 ATKQGSEETSSLGG
+249 ATKQGSEVTSSLGG

-298 DGTFAKATKE
+298 DGTFAQATKE

-381 LVDALIEAGAD
+381 LVDALIEAGVD

-468 KALPENTFKNT
+468 KALPENAFKNT

-714 LAFWFDKTASDKARE
+714 LAFWFDKTASDEARE

-766 QKKNADGTWETVKED
+766 QKKNADGTWETIKED

-854 LSDTTT
+854 PSDTTT

-910 NGKYRLVK
+910 NGKYKLVK
-918 VVKGNKKVSYINT
+918 VVKGNKKVSYTNT

>member
-6 LTYSLALAMAVAM
+6 LTYSLAVAMAVAM
-19 AVPQTAILPTGIV
+19 AVPQTVILPTGIV

-39 ENGLKTGVALT
+39 ETGLKTGIAIT

-141 VNVDKT
+141 VNVDQT
-147 ATTVTFVS
+147 AKTVTFVS
-155 QKDLGSGDAV
+155 QEDLGSGDAV
-165 IDKSAL
+165 IDK
-171 NNMITAAKAYTK
+171 
-183 ESASDEKWNAF
+183 NA
-194 QEAIKTAEDVYN
+194 
-206 NESATQDQ
+206 
-214 IDQAVAA
+214 
-221 LREAIDTFKKE
+221 
-232 DPTLNPT
+232 LNPT

-298 DGTFAKATKE
+298 DGTFAQATKE

-347 SDKGNY
+347 SDKGDY

-381 LVDALIEAGAD
+381 LVDALIEAGVD

-399 TQEELAAFNGDEG
+399 SQEELAAFDGDEG

-417 NKNLSNIDLLK
+417 NRNLSNIDLLK
-428 GLSDKIKELDLSG
+428 GLSDKITELDLSG

-468 KALPENTFKNT
+468 KALPENAFKNT
-479 KKLNWINIRAN
+479 KKLKWINIRAN

-506 VYLELDNNSIT
+506 VYLELDNNSIA
-517 SVEAGALDGDTSL
+517 SVEAGTLDGDTSL

-553 TINFIELSNNE
+553 TIDFIELSNNE

-691 MNLELKEDNGQKI
+691 MNLELKEDNSQKI

-714 LAFWFDKTASDKARE
+714 LAFWFDKTASDEARE

-781 TETDQAEE
+781 TKTDQAEE
-789 LKGNFSVSNLGT
+789 LKGNFSVSDLGT
-801 YRIKKVLNATLNG
+801 YRVKKVLNATLNG

-831 NDDKKPSNT
+831 KDDKKPSTTEQKPSST
-840 TAEQKPSSATTEQK
+840 TAEQKPS
-854 LSDTTT
+854 DTTT
-860 TQKLS
+860 AQKLS

-877 KINLQNLKKRKVRI
+877 KIKLQNLKKRKVRI

-910 NGKYRLVK
+910 NGKYKLVK
-918 VVKGNKKVSYINT
+918 VVKGNKKVSYTNT